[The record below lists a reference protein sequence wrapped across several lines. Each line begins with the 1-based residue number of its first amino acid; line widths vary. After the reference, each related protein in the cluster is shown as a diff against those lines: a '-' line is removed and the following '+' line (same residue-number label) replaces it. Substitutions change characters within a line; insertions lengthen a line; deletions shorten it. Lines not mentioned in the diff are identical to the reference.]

1 MWEALMMV
9 RLIAS
14 IAPTFSNGNGA
25 SVSPVTLPAET
36 LKGMIR
42 LSFAAYR
49 LSLPLSD
56 HRNETRNHDQK
67 IA

>member
-1 MWEALMMV
+1 MWEAIMMLRQIV
-9 RLIAS
+9 S
-14 IAPTFSNGNGA
+14 MG
-25 SVSPVTLPAET
+25 SVMAGSPGTRAMPLALPAET

-49 LSLPLSD
+49 LSLPLSN
-56 HRNETRNHDQK
+56 RLNANHDQK